1 MGGPPPMGAPPGG
14 AWGQPP
20 GGYGP
25 NPYGPNPYG
34 APMAQ
39 GYPQQIQGSTGLGFC
54 AGFFGGCIGLGLVL
68 ALAKGP
74 DTKKGA
80 WIGFVIALVIGI
92 PVRLML
98 MRHL

>member
-25 NPYGPNPYG
+25 NPYG
-34 APMAQ
+34 APMGGA
-39 GYPQQIQGSTGLGFC
+39 YPLPVVQGSTGLGIL
-54 AGFFGGCIGLGLVL
+54 AGFFGGCIGLVLVL

-74 DTKKGA
+74 DTKRGA
-80 WIGFVIALVIGI
+80 WIGFAIQIVIGI
-92 PVRLML
+92 PLRLFL
-98 MRHL
+98 MRH